1 MGEDI
6 ADFADGGDI
15 ALGRCRTIKD
25 RVVGGRNGE
34 VFTVAGAVKAFLF
47 AADKGPRDDTTNL
60 ERIDM
65 ATHQT
70 AEGIEIFEAECL
82 FMRCDLQHAIGG
94 GVEDRFAACDMVG
107 AQCFDDRGTGRV
119 TIPQDA
125 W

>member
-1 MGEDI
+1 M
-6 ADFADGGDI
+6 
-15 ALGRCRTIKD
+15 
-25 RVVGGRNGE
+25 
-34 VFTVAGAVKAFLF
+34 KAFLF
-47 AADKGPRDDTTNL
+47 AADKGPRDDATNL

-94 GVEDRFAACDMVG
+94 SVEDRFAACDMVG

-125 W
+125 GKLGLFDNSADEFRRK